1 MTALQESLTF
11 PANWTN
17 EPASSLQVD
26 DKAHGSFAAEDG
38 PAEWSTTPLP
48 TIQSLSELEGQEE
61 QSADGHVRPRALIE
75 NRPRPSS
82 RLDSM
87 AVKQEHMQVSSFA
100 ALSRRSSTA
109 SVKAFFSPMS
119 LDTITRIARPSPQV
133 RQHVDHG
140 LHDVFSE
147 KCLAA
152 RSQSLLREEDLYQ
165 ARRRPGTNVS
175 RSNSGLSITGA
186 MGLAARRRYD
196 SVLVSRRKGS
206 LDGGTEHP
214 TDLEVGGKNLTTL
227 SGKAKSMAS
236 KRRKR
241 PLPSVVP
248 AVASN
253 LAKVESEAELDAPKT
268 QSPTGVDS
276 PFPASHCSSTA
287 SSNAGSALPSPVD
300 LIVPLPTYAV
310 HDGTLRQSDM
320 LGVEESKGKRA
331 RSMADNVRYF
341 FTSRPASPSS
351 SSGHHS
357 PTPPPTVPLEPE
369 VDPQTSF
376 VQWLRKG
383 SLRRRVQS
391 SPEMP
396 QDEGQPASPGRASE
410 ENRGSFLVQVSSN
423 KVQSSA
429 SSPGAGDPLSGSPRR
444 SSLIDS
450 PLNRRRSLFA
460 PTSRSRDVSPQQ
472 EPSGTPA
479 VPRRTLRNVLFF
491 QRSNSFTPMK

>member
-1 MTALQESLTF
+1 M
-11 PANWTN
+11 
-17 EPASSLQVD
+17 
-26 DKAHGSFAAEDG
+26 
-38 PAEWSTTPLP
+38 
-48 TIQSLSELEGQEE
+48 
-61 QSADGHVRPRALIE
+61 
-75 NRPRPSS
+75 
-82 RLDSM
+82 
-87 AVKQEHMQVSSFA
+87 
-100 ALSRRSSTA
+100 
-109 SVKAFFSPMS
+109 
-119 LDTITRIARPSPQV
+119 
-133 RQHVDHG
+133 
-140 LHDVFSE
+140 
-147 KCLAA
+147 
-152 RSQSLLREEDLYQ
+152 
-165 ARRRPGTNVS
+165 
-175 RSNSGLSITGA
+175 
-186 MGLAARRRYD
+186 
-196 SVLVSRRKGS
+196 
-206 LDGGTEHP
+206 
-214 TDLEVGGKNLTTL
+214 TTL